1 MLVRLVFGKVL
12 SVHLLARSETLKE
25 NSTKRVDSFGRNLW
39 MRVRFP
45 PPPPLS
51 FLMYFRNLPE
61 MVELTTVS
69 VPPTW
74 AMPPPPAPALLPEKV
89 ELMIVF
95 EKCRVVKTYLRKDKA
110 RTQQVLEKVIA
121 DALETITAGDCL
133 NLVAVLR
140 LLGYNQLK
148 IAIISLP

>member
-1 MLVRLVFGKVL
+1 
-12 SVHLLARSETLKE
+12 
-25 NSTKRVDSFGRNLW
+25 
-39 MRVRFP
+39 
-45 PPPPLS
+45 
-51 FLMYFRNLPE
+51 
-61 MVELTTVS
+61 MVELTIVS

-140 LLGYNQLK
+140 LFRLQSTENCYNFFT
-148 IAIISLP
+148 INSNFTHFRRLPDDENFHKKKKCFCFEHFHHFYY

>member
-1 MLVRLVFGKVL
+1 
-12 SVHLLARSETLKE
+12 
-25 NSTKRVDSFGRNLW
+25 
-39 MRVRFP
+39 
-45 PPPPLS
+45 
-51 FLMYFRNLPE
+51 

-133 NLVAVLR
+133 GQTHFNFEACPTEIDCPSLLVTVL
-140 LLGYNQLK
+140 L
-148 IAIISLP
+148 

>member
-1 MLVRLVFGKVL
+1 
-12 SVHLLARSETLKE
+12 
-25 NSTKRVDSFGRNLW
+25 
-39 MRVRFP
+39 
-45 PPPPLS
+45 
-51 FLMYFRNLPE
+51 
-61 MVELTTVS
+61 MVELTIVS

-121 DALETITAGDCL
+121 DALETIKGLYRSLDARRACL
-133 NLVAVLR
+133 LAR
-140 LLGYNQLK
+140 
-148 IAIISLP
+148 

>member
-1 MLVRLVFGKVL
+1 
-12 SVHLLARSETLKE
+12 
-25 NSTKRVDSFGRNLW
+25 
-39 MRVRFP
+39 
-45 PPPPLS
+45 
-51 FLMYFRNLPE
+51 
-61 MVELTTVS
+61 MVELTIVS

-133 NLVAVLR
+133 KLVAVLR
-140 LLGYNQLK
+140 ILGYNQLK